1 MNEYE
6 VNKPKM
12 SQEERDKLMK
22 EFLSKGGKVEKLKP
36 GYPKLGVGSLD
47 KSRKPRVTKH
57 EFESGKTRGDYVP
70 DQVFQKPGTY
80 HDLDLPED
88 KIPTYVPTKKEDL

>member
-36 GYPKLGVGSLD
+36 GMAYNIGSLD
-47 KSRKPRVTKH
+47 RSGKPRWTKH
-57 EFESGKTRGDYVP
+57 EVESGQSSKLGEY
-70 DQVFQKPGTY
+70 QIEKIYKKPGTY
-80 HDLDLPED
+80 ED
-88 KIPTYVPTKKEDL
+88 NNE